1 MNTLEY
7 SVEDIPDQVV
17 GQLLWTVEKI
27 EKELKAL
34 MSLDEWVWENM
45 IAEYIQSEPNTWMQ
59 SLLKFSRAQD
69 HYARL
74 VYDAIEL
81 ALRYVDDEDLEK
93 MFGVLPWYMNQKE
106 IEKVAQYLPI
116 DFFDDTRG
124 WIYPNGNRI
133 AVFLKIALWKKIWRK
148 SS

>member
-1 MNTLEY
+1 MNTLEF
-7 SVEDIPDQVV
+7 SIEDIPDQVV

-27 EKELKAL
+27 EKELKIL

-59 SLLKFSRAQD
+59 SLLKFSKAQD

-74 VYDAIEL
+74 ADDAIEQ
-81 ALRYVDDEDLEK
+81 ALRYIDDEDLEK
-93 MFGVLPWYMNQKE
+93 MFGVLPKYRDT
-106 IEKVAQYLPI
+106 EKVKNVAKLLWTN
-116 DFFDDTRG
+116 FFDDTRG